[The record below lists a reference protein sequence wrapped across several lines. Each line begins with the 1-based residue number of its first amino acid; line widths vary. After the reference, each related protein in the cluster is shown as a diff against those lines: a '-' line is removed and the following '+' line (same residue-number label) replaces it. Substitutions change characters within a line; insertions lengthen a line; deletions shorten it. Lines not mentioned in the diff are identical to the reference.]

1 MVLIPLVYVLKKYN
15 LLQKLKQFFMRFNK
29 FSLTLLLSLCLFLF
43 ASSSF
48 AQTNSVVLKDSI
60 SKKSSKWKLGMG
72 FGLNFVGG
80 TNISLA
86 PRLLYDASKKV
97 TFGVGLQYNYSAI
110 KDLKKTSTI
119 GGTLSTFYSPSQRF
133 ITLLEFA
140 ELNVTSKTETTDG
153 EIKDS
158 FWESALFIGAG
169 VNITKK
175 MTVGAKY
182 NMLYK
187 EDESV
192 YTSPVIPFVNIAF

>member
-1 MVLIPLVYVLKKYN
+1 MHFKKINLVLI
-15 LLQKLKQFFMRFNK
+15 
-29 FSLTLLLSLCLFLF
+29 FSVCLFF
-43 ASSSF
+43 SITSGF
-48 AQTNSVVLKDSI
+48 AQTNTVVLADSI
-60 SKKSSKWKLGMG
+60 TKNPSNWKLGMG

-86 PRLLYDASKKV
+86 PNLLYTVSEKI
-97 TFGVGLQYNYSAI
+97 TLGVGLQYNYSAI

-119 GGTLSTFYSPSQRF
+119 GGTLSTFYSPTPKF
-133 ITLLEFA
+133 LTLLEFA
-140 ELNVTSKTETTDG
+140 ELNVTSKTESPDG

-169 VNITKK
+169 LNITNSI
-175 MTVGAKY
+175 TVGAKY
-182 NMLYK
+182 NVLYK